1 MRTKIKLLFDKY
13 TSFFDKEIIVFGWI
27 HFLRKAKKNT
37 IIFIDLYD
45 GSIQKYLPIVI
56 EKESENDINFE
67 SFINK
72 CEIGSSIKLKGKIL
86 ECENRKQEFEFKA
99 NEYEIIGNIISDN
112 EYPIQK
118 SNMNKI
124 TSLRH
129 IPHLRCRSI
138 MPSSIMT
145 VRSNLLN
152 SITNFMNENDIK
164 WLDPNIITNSDCEGG
179 GEVFTITTLLNSNLR
194 QPDKINY
201 ENDFFCKNANL
212 TVSSQLQLEA
222 LACCLGDCFTMNKSF
237 RAEKSK
243 TYKHVAEFTHCEYES
258 IFIELDDLLNFT
270 ENFLKNSIKNTCIK
284 MKEVLDLIHHTN
296 RVILENE
303 FKQYKLIMKTDFKSI
318 NFKEISEEKLEE
330 IIYSSLNN
338 NINSCRENI
347 LYDISFNT
355 IKYLKLKFKDKEINN
370 KNYFNELIT
379 EIYNQIDNYLE
390 YSDNHISVEK
400 LLYYCDQDFKIIKY
414 NDLVEEINNDIDDF
428 NLKIKKLSEND
439 DLGSEHEKFI
449 VNKYDNFVFVTHW
462 PKKIKS
468 FYMRSSRENDT
479 LVENFDLLAPF
490 VGELFGGS
498 MREENYDKLLLEM
511 NNRNMDSTKLEWYLD
526 LRKYGTVT
534 HGGWGLGF
542 DRLLLLITGVNSI
555 KDVIPFPVS
564 YQSLNY

>member
-1 MRTKIKLLFDKY
+1 
-13 TSFFDKEIIVFGWI
+13 
-27 HFLRKAKKNT
+27 
-37 IIFIDLYD
+37 
-45 GSIQKYLPIVI
+45 
-56 EKESENDINFE
+56 
-67 SFINK
+67 
-72 CEIGSSIKLKGKIL
+72 
-86 ECENRKQEFEFKA
+86 
-99 NEYEIIGNIISDN
+99 
-112 EYPIQK
+112 
-118 SNMNKI
+118 
-124 TSLRH
+124 
-129 IPHLRCRSI
+129 
-138 MPSSIMT
+138 
-145 VRSNLLN
+145 
-152 SITNFMNENDIK
+152 
-164 WLDPNIITNSDCEGG
+164 
-179 GEVFTITTLLNSNLR
+179 
-194 QPDKINY
+194 
-201 ENDFFCKNANL
+201 
-212 TVSSQLQLEA
+212 
-222 LACCLGDCFTMNKSF
+222 
-237 RAEKSK
+237 
-243 TYKHVAEFTHCEYES
+243 
-258 IFIELDDLLNFT
+258 
-270 ENFLKNSIKNTCIK
+270 
-284 MKEVLDLIHHTN
+284 
-296 RVILENE
+296 
-303 FKQYKLIMKTDFKSI
+303 MKTDFKSI